1 MNTTQIK
8 SLYADFSSFDGK
20 TVAICGWAR
29 TIRDSKNFGFIEL
42 NDGSFFKNVQVVFER
57 EKLGN
62 YDEIARQNVGASLRV
77 EGVLVVTEGA
87 KQPFEIKATNIVVEG
102 TSTPDYPL
110 QKKRHSFEFLR
121 EKAYLRP
128 RTNTFNAVFRI
139 RSEIA
144 FAIHKFFNEQN
155 FVYVHTPLITG
166 SDCEGAGAM
175 FQVTTLDLDN
185 VKKDEQG
192 KVDYSEDFFGKKT
205 SLTVSGQLN
214 VETFAM
220 AYSRVYTF
228 GPTFRA
234 EKSNTTRHAAEFW
247 MIEPEMAFA
256 DLNDNMDMAEA
267 MVKYVIGYVMNS
279 CKEEIA
285 FLNQFVD
292 TGLIARLENVVSSD
306 FERLTYTKAIELL
319 LPH

>member
-144 FAIHKFFNEQN
+144 FAIHKFLTNKISF
-155 FVYVHTPLITG
+155 
-166 SDCEGAGAM
+166 
-175 FQVTTLDLDN
+175 
-185 VKKDEQG
+185 
-192 KVDYSEDFFGKKT
+192 T
-205 SLTVSGQLN
+205 STRRL
-214 VETFAM
+214 
-220 AYSRVYTF
+220 SRAATAKA
-228 GPTFRA
+228 RA
-234 EKSNTTRHAAEFW
+234 QCSR
-247 MIEPEMAFA
+247 
-256 DLNDNMDMAEA
+256 
-267 MVKYVIGYVMNS
+267 
-279 CKEEIA
+279 
-285 FLNQFVD
+285 
-292 TGLIARLENVVSSD
+292 
-306 FERLTYTKAIELL
+306 
-319 LPH
+319 